1 MMTDNDDSLA
11 ILRRIEQ
18 NQLRA
23 LELQAEQL
31 ALVKAQMERSESR
44 VQESIA
50 LQKVANS
57 RQARA
62 LNFVIPVVVLA
73 LAYLGYLMFRYS

>member
-1 MMTDNDDSLA
+1 MAPDQEEALA
-11 ILRRIEQ
+11 ILARIEQ
-18 NQLRA
+18 NQLKA

-31 ALVKAQMERSESR
+31 ALVKAQMERTESR

-62 LNFVIPVVVLA
+62 LNFVVPVVVLA
-73 LAYLGYLMFRYS
+73 LVYLGYLIFRYT

>member
-1 MMTDNDDSLA
+1 MQDEDEA
-11 ILRRIEQ
+11 IAVLRRIEQ

-31 ALVKAQMERSESR
+31 ALVKAQMARTESR

-62 LNFVIPVVVLA
+62 LNFVVPVVVLA
-73 LAYLGYLMFRYS
+73 LACLAYLMVRYT